1 MTASVRWVTA
11 MLDSPPETARASE
24 RFWAQATGT
33 RLSARRGDR
42 AEFATLLP
50 DEGDAFL
57 KVQEVIQSVPGA
69 MHLDVHSD
77 DVRGLAER
85 AERLGASASYHV
97 LGYVMCGSPG
107 GMTFCIV
114 GHPARRRPPPQQWAA
129 GRSIVDQ
136 VCLDIPRAAHDEEC
150 AFWSAVTGQEL
161 VEVAS
166 PEFTRLRRPDG
177 QPLQLLL
184 QKLDE
189 PTGAVRGHLDLAADD
204 RAAEVRRHVLLG
216 ARLEGEHDHWTV
228 LSDPAGAP
236 YCITDRSPRSG
247 RREDRAG

>member
-114 GHPARRRPPPQQWAA
+114 GHPARRRPPPQQWAG

-136 VCLDIPRAAHDEEC
+136 VCLDIPPSLYDAECEFWAGLTGWERYDDSADE
-150 AFWSAVTGQEL
+150 FD
-161 VEVAS
+161 
-166 PEFTRLRRPDG
+166 RLRRPDDV
-177 QPLQLLL
+177 PLAFLL
-184 QKLDE
+184 QRLDDE
-189 PTGAVRGHLDLAADD
+189 QATVTGHLDLACDGRD
-204 RAAEVRRHVLLG
+204 AETDRHVALG
-216 ARLEGEHDHWTV
+216 ARVVRRTPGWTV
-228 LSDPAGAP
+228 MQDPAGRT
-236 YCITDRSPRSG
+236 YCITG
-247 RREDRAG
+247 RRPGDV